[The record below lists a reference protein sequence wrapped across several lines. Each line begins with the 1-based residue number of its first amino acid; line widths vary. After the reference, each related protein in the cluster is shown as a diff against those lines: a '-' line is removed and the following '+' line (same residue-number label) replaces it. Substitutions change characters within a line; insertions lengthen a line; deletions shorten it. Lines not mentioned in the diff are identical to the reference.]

1 MKRKLSMTLAII
13 LVATSFAGCDEE
25 TMTNELIEQYNNNE
39 QIQDFVQEQVKEI
52 IQEDL
57 NINQELDLIVE
68 DIKEEILEENNEN
81 TKEITEEINENKS
94 VETLNI
100 DSKVADI
107 KETTPDRIPD
117 GNQTLTTENSNAFD
131 DTVNFNLTVKD
142 ENGNGIQGV
151 TVTTRQNPNGNYIL
165 NADGSAQVPQDV
177 SFTSSA
183 NGGIFYNLDY
193 YENYRTD
200 FTIDY
205 HKSFVATVTSST
217 GITKEYDSRIVST
230 SQNLNFVS
238 SFNTNDFNLS
248 LAKGSENSFTI
259 TIKEVEDS
267 NVSVATENV
276 SAINSYVK
284 INVTDTKGNPI
295 QGVSTSFETIPVSH
309 NYGET
314 YGHLETEQTTNTQG
328 QTSVN
333 LIKQNIGENFF
344 KSLNIMYNQPFN
356 VTITDQ
362 LGNVASGEVDT
373 ISEALTGTNKY
384 LVKFFSGDFDTIITE
399 NQTITLNVVITTK

>member
-25 TMTNELIEQYNNNE
+25 TMANELIEQYNNNE

-57 NINQELDLIVE
+57 NTNQELDLIVE
-68 DIKEEILEENNEN
+68 DSQEELPEENNEDTNETTDENN
-81 TKEITEEINENKS
+81 T
-94 VETLNI
+94 VETVNI
-100 DSKVADI
+100 DSKVAVI
-107 KETTPDRIPD
+107 EETTPDRIPD
-117 GNQTLTTENSNAFD
+117 GNQTLTTENSNTFD
-131 DTVNFNLTVKD
+131 DKVNYNLTVKD
-142 ENGNGIQGV
+142 ENSNGIQGV

-165 NADGSAQVPQDV
+165 NADGSAQIPEDV
-177 SFTSSA
+177 SFTSNAS
-183 NGGIFYNLDY
+183 GGIFYNLDY

-205 HKSFVATVTSST
+205 HKSFVATVTSSN

-230 SQNLNFVS
+230 SESMNFTTYFS
-238 SFNTNDFNLS
+238 TNDFNLS
-248 LAKGSENSFTI
+248 TEKGSNTAFTI
-259 TIKEVEDS
+259 TIREFEDS
-267 NVSVATENV
+267 NVEIATENV

-284 INVTDTKGNPI
+284 INVTDKNGNPI
-295 QGVSTSFETIPVSH
+295 QGVTTSFETMPVSH
-309 NYGET
+309 DYSET
-314 YGHLETEQTTNTQG
+314 YGHLATEQITNIQG
-328 QTSVN
+328 QTNVS

-344 KSLNIMYNQPFN
+344 KSLNIIYNKPFN

-362 LGNVASGEVDT
+362 FGGVASGEVDD

-384 LVKFFSGDFDTIITE
+384 LVKFFSGDFNALTITE
-399 NQTITLNVVITTK
+399 NQTITLNVVISTK